1 MHSVAH
7 YAYTAAEGSAN
18 EERIEELCGL
28 VKSTA
33 QSAHPLPTVAVNKRL
48 AKRPIPSYI
57 FMRLRVACSYFS
69 MQRGYRSSLPQLSVI
84 PKKNHGSF
92 FLAKFSNHWIHRTS
106 AQSYSSFQ
114 NFSNALCIKCMR
126 CNKHESRIFSFNN
139 SFETRRFVNKNL
151 IACHIFFN

>member
-1 MHSVAH
+1 V
-7 YAYTAAEGSAN
+7 YIAAEGSAN

-48 AKRPIPSYI
+48 AKRPIPSYV

-84 PKKNHGSF
+84 PKKKNYGSF
-92 FLAKFSNHWIHRTS
+92 FLAKFSNH
-106 AQSYSSFQ
+106 
-114 NFSNALCIKCMR
+114 
-126 CNKHESRIFSFNN
+126 
-139 SFETRRFVNKNL
+139 
-151 IACHIFFN
+151 